1 MASDGELC
9 AGYGGL
15 SLFQSALRFAVVPDP
30 PPTTPL
36 EGTQPVSI
44 RFEVRGGSRQESCLE
59 PFGRQYRFQS
69 ALRFAVVPD
78 MHVTT
83 SCGGYSVGV
92 FQSAL
97 RFAVV
102 PDDPDLV
109 TVAFIELVFQ
119 SALRFAVVP
128 DPTP

>member
-44 RFEVRGGSRQESCLE
+44 RFEVRGGSRPEQRSCQAARV
-59 PFGRQYRFQS
+59 GKFQS

-78 MHVTT
+78 LRNALDTRVKK
-83 SCGGYSVGV
+83 

-102 PDDPDLV
+102 PD
-109 TVAFIELVFQ
+109 
-119 SALRFAVVP
+119 
-128 DPTP
+128 